1 MMTNKLVIWGCGGMA
16 REVNWL
22 CEQLGQEVVGYLD
35 ERPEFR
41 GRMVDGLPVL
51 GDLVDIPYLRDEVHV
66 VCASVG
72 DPALK
77 KKFVYK
83 TLQYGFRVAD
93 SLVHPSVFISKQ
105 NHLGTGAI
113 ICAGAIITTNV
124 KIGDFVIV
132 NVNASLSH
140 DTVVDDYV
148 TISPG
153 ATVCGNVTIGE
164 ATLIGAGAVVKEKVD
179 IGSCAVIGGGAF
191 VKDNVPH
198 MSLYAG
204 VPAVF
209 KKDLSITTTPPVQE

>member
-1 MMTNKLVIWGCGGMA
+1 MANKLVIWGCGGMA

-22 CEQLGQEVVGYLD
+22 CQQLGHDVAGYLD

-41 GRMVDGLPVL
+41 GRITDGLPVI
-51 GDLVDIPYLRDEVHV
+51 GDLLDIPHLKDEVHV

-77 KKFVYK
+77 KKFVDK

-105 NHLGTGAI
+105 NHIGTGTI

-124 KIGDFVIV
+124 RIGDFVIV

-140 DTVVDDYV
+140 DTIVEDYV

-153 ATVCGNVTIGE
+153 ATVCGNVTIGQS
-164 ATLIGAGAVVKEKVD
+164 TFIGAGSTVKEKVR
-179 IGSCAVIGGGAF
+179 IGSRAVIGGGAF
-191 VKDNVPH
+191 VKDNVH
-198 MSLYAG
+198 SMSLYAG

-209 KKDLSITTTPPVQE
+209 KKDLSVTTDPSVQE